1 MREDYVVDAKAA
13 MREVFRNRNS
23 GKNQDED
30 RAGKICVMAEA
41 TSRSGSQQCD
51 ATENKEHRGIRNN
64 EEVAKFAA

>member
-1 MREDYVVDAKAA
+1 MRKDYVVDAKAA
-13 MREVFRNRNS
+13 VREVLRDGESR
-23 GKNQDED
+23 KNKDED

-64 EEVAKFAA
+64 KEVAKFAA